1 MSDSTQ
7 SSVFVAHL
15 GRAVGDPRGLA
26 ALSTEFAARNP
37 GYSVSSVMEGLEIAA
52 APMARALFMTR
63 GEAQAEISSKDRE
76 LQSSAVCAGDLLW
89 LRAGETLALDAP
101 CELLSFAIPGELP
114 AELPSFIR
122 PDHDPLITD
131 TPGGCAEEERAY
143 RRILV
148 TWLAEIGP
156 YIFDGLNAHRV
167 RMWNSFSHY
176 HPPEGGFDELY
187 IVEDVAQGG
196 KIYTSDQRASIE
208 APEELSVEAAGQ
220 LIQTLIPERGDLIY
234 IPRGTIHRAVG
245 GVLAQVVTVPGFKPG
260 FEIGVDHHLRSINE
274 RLGLEGVKAL
284 PFQESAAKGP
294 LIK

>member
-7 SSVFVAHL
+7 SSLFVAHL
-15 GRAVGDPRGLA
+15 ARTEGDPRGLA
-26 ALSTEFAARNP
+26 ALSAEFAVRNP
-37 GYSVSSVMEGLEIAA
+37 GYSVSNVMEGLEIAA
-52 APMARALFMTR
+52 APTARALFMTH
-63 GEAQAEISSKDRE
+63 GEAQAEISSG
-76 LQSSAVCAGDLLW
+76 LQTSAVCAGDLLW
-89 LRAGETLALDAP
+89 LRAGEALALDAP
-101 CELLSFAIPGELP
+101 CELLCFEVPGELP

-148 TWLAEIGP
+148 TWLAESGP
-156 YIFDGLNAHRV
+156 YTFDGLNAHRV

-187 IVEDVAQGG
+187 IVEDVAEGG
-196 KIYTSDQRASIE
+196 KIYTSDQRVSIE
-208 APEELSVEAAGQ
+208 ASGEVSAESAGQ

-284 PFQESAAKGP
+284 PFQESAADGP

>member
-7 SSVFVAHL
+7 SPVYVARL
-15 GRAVGDPRGLA
+15 GRAQGDPDGLA
-26 ALSTEFAARNP
+26 ALCEAFAAKNP
-37 GYSVSSVMEGLEIAA
+37 GYRVSAIRDESELAD
-52 APMARALFMTR
+52 APAARALFLTR
-63 GEAQAEISSKDRE
+63 GEARAEVKTQGGESESS
-76 LQSSAVCAGDLLW
+76 SVCAGDLLW
-89 LRAGETLALDAP
+89 LRAGESLALDVP
-101 CELLSFAIPGELP
+101 CDFISFDIPGELP
-114 AELPSFIR
+114 AALPSFIR
-122 PDHDPLITD
+122 PDHDPLISD

-148 TWLAEIGP
+148 TWLAESGP
-156 YIFDGLNAHRV
+156 YTFDGLNAHRV

-187 IVEDVAQGG
+187 IVEDVESDG
-196 KIYTSDQRASIE
+196 KIYTSAQRAEIE
-208 APEELSVEAAGQ
+208 SPEELGELAASE
-220 LIQTLIPERGDLIY
+220 LIQTLIPERGDLIF

-260 FEIGVDHHLRSINE
+260 FEIGVDHHLRAINE
-274 RLGLEGVKAL
+274 LLGLEGAMAL

>member
-1 MSDSTQ
+1 MPNSGQ
-7 SSVFVAHL
+7 AAIQIAHL
-15 GRAVGDPRGLA
+15 GREGGDPDGLRALADSFLANNAGYCVESFA
-26 ALSTEFAARNP
+26 ALES
-37 GYSVSSVMEGLEIAA
+37 LEAVRES
-52 APMARALFMTR
+52 RALFITVGSAHAGLR
-63 GEAQAEISSKDRE
+63 ADGEEVASSP
-76 LQSSAVCAGDLLW
+76 VTAGDLVW
-89 LRAGETLALDAP
+89 LRGGEALALDAA
-101 CELLSFAIPGELP
+101 CSFVSFGVPGELP
-114 AELPSFIR
+114 PDLPSFIR
-122 PDHDPLITD
+122 PDHDPKISD

-148 TWLAEIGP
+148 TWLADNGP
-156 YIFDGLNAHRV
+156 YTFDGLNAHRV

-187 IVEDVAQGG
+187 IVEDVAKGG

-260 FEIGVDHHLRSINE
+260 FEIGVDHHLRRICE
-274 RLGLEGVKAL
+274 RLGLAPGVL
-284 PFQESAAKGP
+284 PFSVASSDGP
-294 LIK
+294 VVR

>member
-7 SSVFVAHL
+7 SSLFVAHL
-15 GRAVGDPRGLA
+15 GRADGDPSGFT
-26 ALSTEFAARNP
+26 ALSVEFATRNSGYGVSHVMDGLEFAA
-37 GYSVSSVMEGLEIAA
+37 
-52 APMARALFMTR
+52 APISRALFMTR
-63 GEAQAEISSKDRE
+63 GEAQAEISAGS
-76 LQSSAVCAGDLLW
+76 QVSAVCAGDLLW
-89 LRAGETLALDAP
+89 LRAGESLALDAP
-101 CELLSFAIPGELP
+101 CELLCFEVPGELP

-148 TWLAEIGP
+148 TWLAESGP

-187 IVEDVAQGG
+187 IVEDVAEGG

-208 APEELSVEAAGQ
+208 ASEGLSVEAAGQ

-274 RLGLEGVKAL
+274 RLGLEGVMAL
-284 PFQESAAKGP
+284 PFQESAADGP